1 MTKLNVSVTA
11 DLKPPEA
18 TIHEGSQG
26 TTLVNLFGTFWKNI
40 SDGCSFSEVADIV
53 APLFIERTAV
63 C

>member
-26 TTLVNLFGTFWKNI
+26 TTLVNNFLEHSGKTSVTDAALVKLPI
-40 SDGCSFSEVADIV
+40 
-53 APLFIERTAV
+53 
-63 C
+63 